1 LCRSGVAELMKD
13 AKKETNQAIDD
24 VKYIFDIRRY
34 DTNFLPDMIALL
46 KPKRAAEG
54 ANVLNN
60 S

>member
-1 LCRSGVAELMKD
+1 MKD